1 MPERAVILLAEDEE
15 DYVFL
20 IQKAFREAEV
30 PTALYFVP
38 TGKDL
43 KLYLEG
49 QGKYANRDEYP
60 LPDLLLVD
68 IKLPGYSGLEVLA
81 WMRSKPGLSGLRVVV
96 LTSSDRLKDVN
107 EAYRLGANSFLV
119 KPYDLPKLVH
129 LAKLIE
135 EFWLKT
141 SKCPD
146 SYRTPTGEFIKDQNA
161 KEEKGK
167 SKAS

>member
-15 DYVFL
+15 DYVLL
-20 IQKAFREAEV
+20 IQEAFREAKV
-30 PTALYFVP
+30 PTALHIVP

-60 LPDLLLVD
+60 LPDLLVVD

-81 WMRSKPGLSGLRVVV
+81 WMRSEPGLSGLRVVV
-96 LTSSDRLKDVN
+96 LTSSERLKDVN

-119 KPYDLPKLVH
+119 KPYDLQKLVSM
-129 LAKLIE
+129 AKLIE

-141 SKCPD
+141 SRCPD
-146 SYRTPTGEFIKDQNA
+146 SYRSPQGEARGDVKVEN
-161 KEEKGK
+161 GK
-167 SKAS
+167 SKAG